1 MNGLKT
7 VLLLGALTGLLMLL
21 GEYFGGANGLM
32 IGFIMAIGM
41 NFFSYFFSEKFALM
55 AYSAQPV
62 TPTENADIYQRMYPM
77 VRQLCERMGI
87 PVPKLWVIPEQS
99 PNAFATGR
107 NPHH

>member
-1 MNGLKT
+1 MTTSNALKT
-7 VLLLGALTGLLMLL
+7 VLLLGLLSGLLLV
-21 GEYFGGANGLM
+21 GGQAVAGRQGLY
-32 IGFIMAIGM
+32 IGLALAVAM

-87 PVPKLWVIPEQS
+87 PVPKLWVIPDRKS
-99 PNAFATGR
+99 VV
-107 NPHH
+107 